1 MRLDNKVVVIT
12 GAGAGLG
19 RECALL
25 FAEEGAKV
33 VVSDV
38 DEGRAKHVAH
48 EVGEGGGHA
57 VAVRCDV
64 TVERE
69 VQELVGAAV
78 DEFGTLDVMMAN
90 AGIPVP
96 GFGTVPFEETTEA
109 SWRRVIDVNLT
120 GVFFC
125 GKHAVAPMIEGGGG
139 SIVVTSSASAL
150 VAYPGFAAYVASK
163 AGVNGLVRAMATD
176 LGKHNI
182 RVNAICPTHGMS
194 ASFAPGATDE
204 VLGLSHEQAAVA
216 GGQPWDPATFPS
228 PLQAPEPPRLRD
240 NAYGALFLASDD
252 SRYMS
257 GVAFPTCDGGAHAR
271 TSIPIPDRIH

>member
-1 MRLDNKVVVIT
+1 MRLEDKVVVIT

-25 FAEEGAKV
+25 FADEGARV

-38 DEGRAKHVAH
+38 DEDRAKHVAR
-48 EVGEGGGHA
+48 EVDDAGGQA
-57 VAVRCDV
+57 TAVRCDV

-69 VQELVGAAV
+69 VQSLIGAAV
-78 DEFGTLDVMMAN
+78 DEFGKLDVMLAN

-96 GFGTVPFEETTEA
+96 GFGTVPFEETTEE

-125 GKHAVAPMIEGGGG
+125 GKHSVAPMVANGGGA
-139 SIVVTSSASAL
+139 IVVTSSAAAL
-150 VAYPGFAAYVASK
+150 VAYPNFAIYVASK

-194 ASFAPGATDE
+194 ASFSPGATGD
-204 VLGLSHEQAAVA
+204 VLGMSYEQAAVA
-216 GGQPWDPATFPS
+216 GGQPWDPAAFPS
-228 PLQAPEPPRLRD
+228 PLQAPEPPSLRD
-240 NAYGALFLASDD
+240 NAYGALFLASDE

-271 TSIPIPDRIH
+271 TSIPIPDRIG

>member
-1 MRLDNKVVVIT
+1 MRLQDKAVVIT

-25 FAEEGAKV
+25 FAEEGAQV

-38 DEGRAKHVAH
+38 DEDRAKKVAH
-48 EVGEGGGHA
+48 ELTDGRCQA
-57 VAVRCDV
+57 IAVRCDV
-64 TVERE
+64 TAERE
-69 VQELVGAAV
+69 VEDLVAAAV
-78 DEFGTLDVMMAN
+78 DEFGKLDVMMAN

-96 GFGTVPFEETTEA
+96 GFGTVPFEETTED
-109 SWRRVIDVNLT
+109 SWRKVIDVNLT
-120 GVFFC
+120 GVFLC
-125 GKHAVAPMIEGGGG
+125 GKHSVGPMRANGGGA
-139 SIVVTSSASAL
+139 IVVTSSASAF
-150 VAYPGFAAYVASK
+150 VAYPNFGPYVASK

-176 LGKHNI
+176 LGKYNI

-204 VLGLSHEQAAVA
+204 VLGMSYEEAAVA
-216 GGQPWDPATFPS
+216 SGQPWNSAAFPS
-228 PLQAPEPPRLRD
+228 PLQVPEPPSLRD
-240 NAYGALFLASDD
+240 NAYGALFLASDE

-271 TSIPIPDRIH
+271 TSIPIPDRVG